1 MDPLTAYLATSPG
14 GVDAVAIIAAS
25 SGGDM
30 AFIMA
35 TQTLR
40 LILVLLAGPYLAKA
54 VARLVHKRL
63 PSVHKE
69 S

>member
-1 MDPLTAYLATSPG
+1 MDQLTAYLVTSPG
-14 GVDAVAIIAAS
+14 GVDAVDIIAAS

-35 TQTLR
+35 MQTLM
-40 LILVLLAGPYLAKA
+40 VLLTGPYLAKA
-54 VARLVHKRL
+54 VAHLVHKRL